1 MFHVTQRWQI
11 LASEKFAPGTFS
23 QLYGRDESKIYDFV
37 LNRAPL
43 HEMRNNASVYATNNQ
58 QFPPAASNSN
68 LVEGVQP
75 VSFSNPF
82 DSRV

>member
-1 MFHVTQRWQI
+1 MIRYDTIHFHCR
-11 LASEKFAPGTFS
+11 ASP
-23 QLYGRDESKIYDFV
+23 Q
-37 LNRAPL
+37 
-43 HEMRNNASVYATNNQ
+43 EMRNNAATVYATNNQ
-58 QFPPAASNSN
+58 QFPPVATSNSN